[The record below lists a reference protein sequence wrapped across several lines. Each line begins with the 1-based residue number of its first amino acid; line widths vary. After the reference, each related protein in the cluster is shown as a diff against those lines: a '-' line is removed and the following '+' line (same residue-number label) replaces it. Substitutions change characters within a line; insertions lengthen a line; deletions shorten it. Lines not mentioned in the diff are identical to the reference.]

1 MTNEAKMKMKMKTK
15 TSTKHNADDDDSNAD
30 DDDDSNDDD
39 DDAETSNYPNQPD
52 QEHDIPEQN
61 RPEQDDKRKPPA
73 RRSSNGAR
81 GKAPTEST
89 EPMPTPKY
97 IPLSRTQTP
106 FPGAETFR
114 SFLRGPRLFL
124 WVFCW
129 SSPSI
134 LRSSK

>member
-15 TSTKHNADDDDSNAD
+15 TSTKHNAD

-52 QEHDIPEQN
+52 QEHAIPEQN

-81 GKAPTEST
+81 GKAPNGEHGADADAQINS
-89 EPMPTPKY
+89 
-97 IPLSRTQTP
+97 PLANANPLPGRRNLP
-106 FPGAETFR
+106 LFPPRAEAI
-114 SFLRGPRLFL
+114 SLGSVGRL
-124 WVFCW
+124 
-129 SSPSI
+129 
-134 LRSSK
+134 